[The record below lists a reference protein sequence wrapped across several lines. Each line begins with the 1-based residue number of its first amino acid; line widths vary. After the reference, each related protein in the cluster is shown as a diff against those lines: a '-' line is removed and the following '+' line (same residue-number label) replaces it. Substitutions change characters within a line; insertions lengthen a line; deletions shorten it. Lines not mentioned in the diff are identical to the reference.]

1 MRGKIGLSLLALI
14 LTLGFSTG
22 ALCAEKKKIVIG
34 DPKTKWASSSAC
46 RGFAP
51 SYADTIARS
60 LRSRL
65 VQSGAFR
72 VVSRG
77 QLKKV
82 LREHEMAMTG
92 LSDPSTAK
100 VLGQFLQADL
110 VMSTEVLCQP
120 TSVEFV
126 VNLVDVETAEIV
138 WSKDYEMK
146 NLRKVSRALKDI
158 AKLLKKYAKTGAI
171 GESAGKSEAMMMID
185 SKALHDASEA
195 IISILERS
203 IPNASVTV
211 EDVNAYADTI
221 KVKIHGRAW
230 AGTKFKVKRDDED
243 IGWLY
248 LKKEGH
254 GSVKAGTQDEISSFE
269 EGDVGSSEDFTP
281 KVAIGYIEDEDMTND
296 KMVEMFKQGLLKEMG
311 EADRIEPVDDSKVDR
326 ILNRMGSKIRKKSLA
341 KLFKKG
347 VDLLI
352 TGRFSGENGN
362 RRIDFDVLST
372 FDGKRV
378 TKIKYDSRL

>member
-1 MRGKIGLSLLALI
+1 MSGKIGLSFLALV

-22 ALCAEKKKIVIG
+22 ALSAEKKKIVVG
-34 DPKTKWASSSAC
+34 DPKTTWSSSNAC
-46 RGFAP
+46 RGFSP
-51 SYADTIARS
+51 SYADSLARS
-60 LRSRL
+60 LRSRI

-72 VVSRG
+72 VVSRD

-100 VLGQFLQADL
+100 ILGQFLQADL
-110 VMSTEVLCQP
+110 VMATEVLCQP
-120 TSVEFV
+120 NSVEFI
-126 VNLVDVETAEIV
+126 VNLVDIETAEIV
-138 WSKDYEMK
+138 WSKNYEMK
-146 NLRKVSRALKDI
+146 NLKKASRVIKEI
-158 AKLLKKYAKTGAI
+158 AKLLKEYAKTGKI
-171 GESAGKSEAMMMID
+171 SESAGKSGSMMMID

-195 IISILERS
+195 IISIVERS
-203 IPNASVTV
+203 VPRATVTV
-211 EDVNAYADTI
+211 EDVNVYAE
-221 KVKIHGRAW
+221 KVKVKLRGQAW
-230 AGTKFKVKRDDED
+230 PGTRFKVKRDDEE

-248 LKKEGH
+248 LKKKGR
-254 GSVKAGTQDEISSFE
+254 GSVEAGTKDEMSSFE
-269 EGDVGSSEDFTP
+269 EGDVGSSEDFKP
-281 KVAIGYIEDEDMTND
+281 KVAIGFIKDEDETND
-296 KMVEMFKQGLLKEMG
+296 KMVEMFKQGLVKEMS
-311 EADRIEPVDDSKVDR
+311 EADRIEPVDDGKVDK
-326 ILNRMGSKIRKKSLA
+326 IIDRMGSKIKKKSLA

-362 RRIDFDVLST
+362 RRIDFEVLST